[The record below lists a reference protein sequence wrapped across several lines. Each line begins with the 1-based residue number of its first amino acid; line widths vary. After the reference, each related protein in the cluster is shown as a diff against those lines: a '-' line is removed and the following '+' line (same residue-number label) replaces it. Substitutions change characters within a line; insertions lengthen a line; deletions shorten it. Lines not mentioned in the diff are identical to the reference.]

1 MSLRLVLAASTLL
14 LAASPALAQQVAP
27 VPPAPPAAPAPAA
40 APTPEQMAVV
50 NRVQTAGEALEAVME
65 ELEPQAETIRDDTSL
80 TDADKETRIR
90 ALIAEHQPVID
101 EFTTALRAMILL
113 KAASEGS
120 SPEEAAQASAMIGD
134 MVSTQ
139 IAQSLIT
146 GEDPD
151 GDDSA
156 GE

>member
-1 MSLRLVLAASTLL
+1 MLIRTILAAAVL
-14 LAASPALAQQVAP
+14 LAATPALAQQAP
-27 VPPAPPAAPAPAA
+27 GTPPGPPIAPAAPAE
-40 APTPEQMAVV
+40 PTPEQMAVIT
-50 NRVQTAGEALEAVME
+50 RAQAAGEALQTMMDDLEPRAEAV
-65 ELEPQAETIRDDTSL
+65 RDDTSL
-80 TDADKETRIR
+80 TDAEKETRIR
-90 ALIAEHQPVID
+90 AMIAEHQPVID
-101 EFTTALRAMILL
+101 EFTTAVRAMILL
-113 KAASEGS
+113 KAASEGA

-151 GDDSA
+151 GDEDA